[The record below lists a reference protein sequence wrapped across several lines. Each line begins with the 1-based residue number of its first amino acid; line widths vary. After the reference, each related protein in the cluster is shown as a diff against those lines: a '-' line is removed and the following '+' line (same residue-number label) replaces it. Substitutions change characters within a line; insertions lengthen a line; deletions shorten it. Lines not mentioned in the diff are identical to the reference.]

1 LIPKLKEDPVHGMKI
16 NFQNNQLELFAD
28 GALYWPDK
36 SLLIVSDLH
45 LEKASSFAAKRGVML
60 PPYDTQA
67 TLEMLAT
74 RITQLQPAKVI
85 SLGDSFH
92 DEDASV
98 RLPNSYRLALKQLM
112 EGREWIW
119 ICGNHDPSPPED
131 LGGVFCEEMYVGNLH
146 FKHEPLPS
154 FKMGEIA
161 GHLHPCAKIK
171 RKGKT
176 VRRKCFVSDSN
187 RIILPAYGAF
197 TGGLNVRDS
206 AYEGLFET
214 DSLVSWMLS
223 GDSIFQMSGRQLVL

>member
-1 LIPKLKEDPVHGMKI
+1 
-16 NFQNNQLELFAD
+16 
-28 GALYWPDK
+28 
-36 SLLIVSDLH
+36 
-45 LEKASSFAAKRGVML
+45 
-60 PPYDTQA
+60 
-67 TLEMLAT
+67 
-74 RITQLQPAKVI
+74 
-85 SLGDSFH
+85 
-92 DEDASV
+92 
-98 RLPNSYRLALKQLM
+98 
-112 EGREWIW
+112 
-119 ICGNHDPSPPED
+119 
-131 LGGVFCEEMYVGNLH
+131 MYVGNLH

>member
-92 DEDASV
+92 DEDFA
-98 RLPNSYRLALKQLM
+98 AIM
-112 EGREWIW
+112 T
-119 ICGNHDPSPPED
+119 H
-131 LGGVFCEEMYVGNLH
+131 H
-146 FKHEPLPS
+146 
-154 FKMGEIA
+154 
-161 GHLHPCAKIK
+161 
-171 RKGKT
+171 
-176 VRRKCFVSDSN
+176 RRK
-187 RIILPAYGAF
+187 I
-197 TGGLNVRDS
+197 
-206 AYEGLFET
+206 
-214 DSLVSWMLS
+214 
-223 GDSIFQMSGRQLVL
+223 